1 MGIVSEL
8 SMHFSP
14 FARRIVWLICGCLAL
29 AAGVFGY
36 RAMTSP
42 ANAMVTVEWTT
53 ATELNTA
60 GFNLYRSEISAGPF
74 ERVNE
79 DLISASADPLV
90 GAKYV
95 FTDTGVVAGRTYYYQ
110 LEDVEIG
117 GATTRHGPIQVRAE
131 RRENVEMFLAAL
143 LGAGTLAGVVVLT
156 VSKR

>member
-1 MGIVSEL
+1 MCQSYL
-8 SMHFSP
+8 RLSP
-14 FARRIVWLICGCLAL
+14 FARRLAWLICGCLAL
-29 AAGVFGY
+29 AAVALGY
-36 RAMTSP
+36 RAMISP

-95 FTDTGVVAGRTYYYQ
+95 FIDTGVVAGRTYYYQ

-117 GATTRHGPIQVRAE
+117 GATTRHGPIQVKAE
-131 RRENVEMFLAAL
+131 RRESVEMLWAGL
-143 LGAGTLAGVVVLT
+143 LVAGAVAGVMALT
-156 VSKR
+156 VLKR